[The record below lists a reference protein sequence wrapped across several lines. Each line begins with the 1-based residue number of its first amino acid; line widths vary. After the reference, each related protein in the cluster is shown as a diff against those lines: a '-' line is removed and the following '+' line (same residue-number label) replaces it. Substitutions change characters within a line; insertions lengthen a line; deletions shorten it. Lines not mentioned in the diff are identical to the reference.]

1 MYYRRKIVSKLIS
14 ASAAVL
20 IAAQSLCFAASADMG
35 GVCTATALNVRSG
48 AGASYSRVSL
58 VLINN
63 EKGEKVF
70 DLIKKDLIYQTS
82 TVEKCM
88 MSTMQ
93 RPFSKPE
100 DREEFWDSY
109 LKKDF
114 DFMAKKYGKYG
125 LLNAFK
131 RSFKFGIGRVYRRI
145 RKY

>member
-1 MYYRRKIVSKLIS
+1 M
-14 ASAAVL
+14 
-20 IAAQSLCFAASADMG
+20 
-35 GVCTATALNVRSG
+35 
-48 AGASYSRVSL
+48 
-58 VLINN
+58 
-63 EKGEKVF
+63 
-70 DLIKKDLIYQTS
+70 IKKDLIYQTS

-109 LKKDF
+109 FKKDF

-131 RSFKFGIGRVYRRI
+131 RSFKLGIGRVYRRI

>member
-1 MYYRRKIVSKLIS
+1 MHPADITIADFWKIDS
-14 ASAAVL
+14 A
-20 IAAQSLCFAASADMG
+20 IPGFNDDKG
-35 GVCTATALNVRSG
+35 
-48 AGASYSRVSL
+48 VSL

-114 DFMAKKYGKYG
+114 DFMAKKYGGYG
-125 LLNAFK
+125 LINAFK
-131 RSFKFGIGRVYRRI
+131 RSFKLGIGRVYRRI